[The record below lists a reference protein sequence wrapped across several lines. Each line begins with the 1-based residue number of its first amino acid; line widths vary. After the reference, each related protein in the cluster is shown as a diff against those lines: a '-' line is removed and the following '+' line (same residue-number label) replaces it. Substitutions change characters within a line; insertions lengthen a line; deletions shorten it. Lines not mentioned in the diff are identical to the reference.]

1 MKDMLTPGGRI
12 AIASTGLEEA
22 LKQAFIGP
30 DGKLRAIWR
39 ATIYYA
45 AGTFLVFPLL
55 GWPVALVAKSL
66 GLRPGLTAANIA
78 LAELRNFGVAL
89 ICTGV
94 FALYERRR
102 VDSYGLPVNRA
113 FGRQTFE
120 GAAAGVIMAGAVALG
135 MITLGGMQIKGLAGG
150 AGALTL
156 SALAWLGANIC
167 VGIAEEMWFRSYL
180 QQTLWKSI
188 TFWPASIVIA
198 FIFAAEHYFFKEG
211 ENVWDV
217 ITLVSLS
224 LLMSYTMLRTGTL
237 WFAVGF
243 HFAFDYMQLFVIGT
257 PNGAQFPVGRLLD
270 ARFNGPAWLTGGE
283 LGTEASF
290 LMYPAIA
297 LLWLY
302 VWWRYRASPPLR
314 P

>member
-1 MKDMLTPGGRI
+1 MPLLFRFQGGG
-12 AIASTGLEEA
+12 S
-22 LKQAFIGP
+22 LKQVFIGS
-30 DGKLRAIWR
+30 DGKLRPIWR
-39 ATIYYA
+39 AAIYFA
-45 AGTFLVFPLL
+45 LGDLVIFPLL
-55 GWPVALVAKSL
+55 DRPVALAA
-66 GLRPGLTAANIA
+66 GLLHLSPGLTAANVG
-78 LAELRNFGVAL
+78 LEELRSFVDAL

-94 FALYERRR
+94 LALYERRR

-120 GAAAGVIMAGAVALG
+120 GAAAGFTMAGAVALG
-135 MITLGGMQIKGLAGG
+135 MIALGGMQIKGLAGG
-150 AGALTL
+150 GGALVF
-156 SALAWLGANIC
+156 SALAWLGANVS
-167 VGIAEEMWFRSYL
+167 VGIAEEFWFRSYL
-180 QQTLWKSI
+180 LQTLWKSI
-188 TFWPASIVIA
+188 GFWMAATVIA
-198 FIFAAEHYFFKEG
+198 LIFAAAHYFFKSG
-211 ENVWDV
+211 ENLWDV

-224 LLMSYTMLRTGTL
+224 LLMSYSVLRTGTL

-257 PNGAQFPVGRLLD
+257 PNGAEFPVGRLLD
-270 ARFNGPAWLTGGE
+270 VRFNGPAWLTGGV

-302 VWWRYRASPPLR
+302 VWWRYRANPPLR

>member
-1 MKDMLTPGGRI
+1 MK
-12 AIASTGLEEA
+12 
-22 LKQAFIGP
+22 LKDAFIGS

-39 ATIYYA
+39 GVIYYA
-45 AGTFLVFPLL
+45 LGTWIVFPFLDR
-55 GWPVALVAKSL
+55 PFSLVSKSL
-66 GLRPGLTAANIA
+66 HLNPGLTAANIG
-78 LAELRNFGVAL
+78 LSETLLVAA

-94 FALYERRR
+94 FALYEHRR

-113 FGRQTFE
+113 FSWQTFE
-120 GAAAGVIMAGAVALG
+120 GAAAGVIMAGAVAVG
-135 MITLGGMQIKGLAGG
+135 MITLGGMQIKGLANSG
-150 AGALTL
+150 
-156 SALAWLGANIC
+156 SALAFFALAWFGANIC
-167 VGIAEEMWFRSYL
+167 IGIAEEFWFRSYF

-188 TFWPASIVIA
+188 GFWPASIVIA
-198 FIFAAEHYFFKEG
+198 LIFAAEHYFFKQG

-224 LLMSYTMLRTGTL
+224 MLLSYTMLRTGAL

-243 HFAFDYMQLFVIGT
+243 HIAFDYMQLFIIGT
-257 PNGAQFPVGRLLD
+257 PNGSQFPVGRLLD
-270 ARFNGPAWLTGGE
+270 VRFTGPAWLTGGA

-290 LMYPAIA
+290 LMYPVIA

-302 VWWRYRASPPLR
+302 VWWRYRANPPLQ

>member
-1 MKDMLTPGGRI
+1 MKLKEIFI
-12 AIASTGLEEA
+12 AT
-22 LKQAFIGP
+22 

-39 ATIYYA
+39 AAIYYA
-45 AGTFLVFPLL
+45 AGTWLVFPLMDR
-55 GWPVALVAKSL
+55 ALVLLFEPAHLS
-66 GLRPGLTAANIA
+66 PGLTAGNTALSEFANF
-78 LAELRNFGVAL
+78 LTAL
-89 ICTGV
+89 ICTGA

-102 VDSYGLPVNRA
+102 VDSYGLPVHRA
-113 FGRQTFE
+113 FSWQTFE

-135 MITLGGMQIKGLAGG
+135 MIALGGMQIKGLANSGT
-150 AGALTL
+150 ALAFFT
-156 SALAWLGANIC
+156 LAWLGANIC
-167 VGIAEEMWFRSYL
+167 VGVAEEFWFRSYL

-188 TFWPASIVIA
+188 GFWPATTVIA
-198 FIFAAEHYFFKEG
+198 LIFTAEHYFFKQG
-211 ENVWDV
+211 ENIWDV

-224 LLMSYTMLRTGTL
+224 MLLSYTMLRTGAL

-243 HFAFDYMQLFVIGT
+243 HIAFDYMQLFVIGT
-257 PNGAQFPVGRLLD
+257 LNGSQFPVGRLLD
-270 ARFNGPAWLTGGE
+270 VRFDGPAWLTGGV

-302 VWWRYRASPPLR
+302 VWWRYRANPPLQ

>member
-1 MKDMLTPGGRI
+1 MN
-12 AIASTGLEEA
+12 LEH
-22 LKQAFIGP
+22 AFIGH

-39 ATIYYA
+39 AAIYYA
-45 AGTFLVFPLL
+45 LGTWIVFPILDRPFSL
-55 GWPVALVAKSL
+55 IAKSL
-66 GLRPGLTAANIA
+66 HLSPGLTAANIG
-78 LAELRNFGVAL
+78 LSEFETLLVAA

-94 FALYERRR
+94 FALYERRCL
-102 VDSYGLPVNRA
+102 DSYGLPVHRA
-113 FGRQTFE
+113 FGWQTFE
-120 GAAAGVIMAGAVALG
+120 GAAAGTIMAAAVAVG
-135 MITLGGMQIKGLAGG
+135 MIALGGMQIKGLASSGG
-150 AGALTL
+150 ALAL

-167 VGIAEEMWFRSYL
+167 IGIAEEFWFRSYL
-180 QQTLWKSI
+180 QQTLWKSVG
-188 TFWPASIVIA
+188 FWPATVVIA
-198 FIFAAEHYFFKEG
+198 LIFAAEHYFFKQG

-224 LLMSYTMLRTGTL
+224 MLFSYTMLRTGML

-243 HFAFDYMQLFVIGT
+243 HIAFDYMQLFVIGT
-257 PNGAQFPVGRLLD
+257 PNGSLFPVGRLLD
-270 ARFNGPAWLTGGE
+270 VRFRGPAWLTGGA

-302 VWWRYRASPPLR
+302 VWWRYRANPPLR

>member
-1 MKDMLTPGGRI
+1 MK
-12 AIASTGLEEA
+12 
-22 LKQAFIGP
+22 LKQAFIAP

-45 AGTFLVFPLL
+45 AGTWLVFPL
-55 GWPVALVAKSL
+55 VDAALALLSKSAHL
-66 GLRPGLTAANIA
+66 SPGLTAGNIA
-78 LAELRNFGVAL
+78 LSEFANFLTAL
-89 ICTGV
+89 ICTGA

-113 FGRQTFE
+113 FSWQTFE
-120 GAAAGVIMAGAVALG
+120 GAAAGVIMAGAVAIG
-135 MITLGGMQIKGLAGG
+135 MIMLGGMQIKGLASSGG
-150 AGALTL
+150 ALVFF
-156 SALAWLGANIC
+156 ALAWLGANIC
-167 VGIAEEMWFRSYL
+167 VGVAEEFWFRSYL

-188 TFWPASIVIA
+188 GFWPATTLIA
-198 FIFAAEHYFFKEG
+198 LIFTAEHYFFKQG
-211 ENVWDV
+211 ENIWDV
-217 ITLVSLS
+217 ITLISLS
-224 LLMSYTMLRTGTL
+224 MLLSYTMLRTGTL

-243 HFAFDYMQLFVIGT
+243 HIAFDYMQLFVIGT
-257 PNGAQFPVGRLLD
+257 PNGSHLPVGRLLD
-270 ARFNGPAWLTGGE
+270 VRFNGPAWLTGGV

-302 VWWRYRASPPLR
+302 VWWRYRANPPLQ

>member
-1 MKDMLTPGGRI
+1 MNGRLQPI
-12 AIASTGLEEA
+12 
-22 LKQAFIGP
+22 FFGP

-39 ATIYYA
+39 AAIYYA

-55 GWPVALVAKSL
+55 GWPLTRVAQSL
-66 GLRPGLTAANIA
+66 HFSPGLTAGNIA
-78 LAELRNFGVAL
+78 LAELRNFVVAL
-89 ICTGV
+89 ICTGA

-113 FGRQTFE
+113 LGRQTFE
-120 GAAAGVIMAGAVALG
+120 GAAAGVIMAGAVAVG
-135 MITLGGMQIKGLAGG
+135 MLALGGMEIKGWAGG
-150 AGALTL
+150 GSPLML
-156 SALAWLGANIC
+156 SALAWLAANIC

-188 TFWPASIVIA
+188 GFWPAAIVIA
-198 FIFAAEHYFFKEG
+198 LIFAAEHYFFKEG
-211 ENVWDV
+211 ENIWDV

-224 LLMSYTMLRTGTL
+224 LLLSYTMLRTGTL

-243 HFAFDYMQLFVIGT
+243 HIAFDYMQLFVIGT
-257 PNGAQFPVGRLLD
+257 PNGAQVPVGRLLNV
-270 ARFNGPAWLTGGE
+270 RFTGSAWLTGGV

-297 LLWLY
+297 FLWLY
-302 VWWRYRASPPLR
+302 VWWRYRANLPLR